1 MTLPNPFDT
10 SGNVC
15 CDQSY
20 RTCLAEAR
28 RLKLEGK
35 PELSQSLKKWL
46 HNPVKHAAP
55 EGLDIGTCCNCQ
67 AASEVQDSS
76 PELEPSPYSDL
87 PPATPEVYEDPELDG
102 HPQWGGDI

>member
-10 SGNVC
+10 SGSVC

-35 PELSQSLKKWL
+35 TELSEKLKKWL
-46 HNPVKHAAP
+46 HNPVKNAAP
-55 EGLDIGTCCNCQ
+55 EELEISDCCDCSPVGDSP
-67 AASEVQDSS
+67 AAS
-76 PELEPSPYSDL
+76 PESEPSPYSDL
-87 PPATPEVYEDPELDG
+87 PPVTEDPELDG
-102 HPQWGGDI
+102 HPQWGTD